1 MSKYEPL
8 WKYIKDFVVA
18 ALPFIIIGVAIIV
31 IVVNSKKDKENHIS
45 EGMCLGM
52 CLGLL
57 IGASFPNEYLGISLS
72 LGMIMEKQL
81 VHVSKSKYKVC
92 IKQVIG

>member
-8 WKYIKDFVVA
+8 WKYIKDFVLA

-72 LGMIMEKQL
+72 LGMI
-81 VHVSKSKYKVC
+81 
-92 IKQVIG
+92 IGEAIGACVKK